1 MTTIAE
7 QLTKL
12 SRLKAQLAE
21 NLTAKGVMASSSE
34 KLNTLVPKVLEIDT
48 FSGVVVAGMLMDT
61 SENASKS
68 DTLTAYGESLY
79 IYESVD
85 NKLESL
91 TDTVIRWGGVT
102 AQNNYIGD
110 ADSKYGVNMA
120 NWTQS
125 DCNTGLLF
133 DSKLALNAGKVLVTI
148 NANLSNW
155 MNEVLNI
162 RLIAADDLEAAK
174 ANILAS
180 EFAYTTTFSFAGSTA
195 LRDHIVSLETVTA
208 GNYYLYIDGT
218 AKSDNSNFTYNKIEY
233 LNY

>member
-1 MTTIAE
+1 
-7 QLTKL
+7 
-12 SRLKAQLAE
+12 
-21 NLTAKGVMASSSE
+21 
-34 KLNTLVPKVLEIDT
+34 
-48 FSGVVVAGMLMDT
+48 
-61 SENASKS
+61 
-68 DTLTAYGESLY
+68 
-79 IYESVD
+79 
-85 NKLESL
+85 
-91 TDTVIRWGGVT
+91 
-102 AQNNYIGD
+102 
-110 ADSKYGVNMA
+110 
-120 NWTQS
+120 
-125 DCNTGLLF
+125 
-133 DSKLALNAGKVLVTI
+133 
-148 NANLSNW
+148 